1 MQVRRAAAQHLGRYA
16 EQVEADLIGREIIPA
31 FQDLTQDGE
40 RAVLC
45 ISGLHLHGAR
55 ILEPMSHPSVR
66 PGLQLHSS
74 AAHCAGW
81 EQ

>member
-40 RAVLC
+40 GIALCMSSLAAFRAAGDRGPCHISVTLC
-45 ISGLHLHGAR
+45 IQ
-55 ILEPMSHPSVR
+55 
-66 PGLQLHSS
+66 LQSS
-74 AAHCAGW
+74 AAHWAGW
-81 EQ
+81 ER

>member
-1 MQVRRAAAQHLGRYA
+1 MRRAAAQHLGRYA

-45 ISGLHLHGAR
+45 MSGLHLQGAQ
-55 ILEPMSHPSVR
+55 I
-66 PGLQLHSS
+66 
-74 AAHCAGW
+74 
-81 EQ
+81 

>member
-40 RAVLC
+40 GVVALCTSSLTVFRAAGGRGPC
-45 ISGLHLHGAR
+45 HI
-55 ILEPMSHPSVR
+55 SVR
-66 PGLQLHSS
+66 PCL
-74 AAHCAGW
+74 
-81 EQ
+81 